1 MSKEKFKSTIRE
13 KNESH
18 VVQSLNKTTEKH
30 SKSEKLLNYE
40 FKRKAYLT
48 DRRFTKE
55 DVQILFSLRT
65 KMFDCKTNFMNQYKD
80 DLTCRVCKEIT
91 SIEHEDHLLLCKE
104 LNNEKY
110 DTQFSDVYGNTDQQ
124 YNAVIAF

>member
-1 MSKEKFKSTIRE
+1 MLF
-13 KNESH
+13 NH
-18 VVQSLNKTTEKH
+18 GAEKH
-30 SKSEKLLNYE
+30 SESEKLLNYE

-65 KMFDCKTNFMNQYKD
+65 KMFDYKTNFQNQYKD

-91 SIEHEDHLLLCKE
+91 SIENEDHLLPCKE

-110 DTQFSDVYGNTDQQ
+110 DVQFSDVYGNTDQEH
-124 YNAVIAF
+124 NAVIKGDKAKTHH